1 MVVLS
6 VSQLNKYISFKI
18 KEDRKLQ
25 GVMIKGEISN
35 FTAHRSG
42 HFYFTLKDGE
52 STVKAVMFRSM
63 ASRVKFTPEN
73 GMNVYVLGNVSVFE
87 RDGIYQIYATDIQP
101 DGAGAVHIAIEQ
113 LKEKLRLA
121 GIFDISHK
129 RELPYMPE
137 KIGVV
142 TSGSGAALQDIIN
155 ILSRR
160 YPIGELKIFPV
171 QVQGIGAEDEIC
183 RGIKN
188 AEDSDCDVIITGRG
202 GGSVEDLSAFN
213 SEKVVMSVYNCKV
226 PVVSAV
232 GHETDFTLTDLAAD
246 MRAPTPS
253 AAAELVSCSKEQL
266 INDID
271 FIRKR
276 LVSASIKY
284 LDLKLNNL
292 ERVTERLNRF
302 SPVYRL
308 KLDEQHLNQL
318 IKRLESSFGN
328 IISQNERRF
337 ITAVSGLEAMSPI
350 KVMCRGYSLV
360 YKNGRIIS
368 NSSELK
374 SGDKV
379 DIKLYKGS
387 ITAEIKE
394 RTVENEV

>member
-25 GVMIKGEISN
+25 GIMIKGEISN

-42 HFYFTLKDGE
+42 HFYFTLKDGD
-52 STVKAVMFRSM
+52 SAVKAVMFRSM
-63 ASRVKFTPEN
+63 ASRIKFIPEN
-73 GMNVYVLGNVSVFE
+73 GMNVIALGSISVFE
-87 RDGIYQIYATDIQP
+87 RDGIYQIYVTDIQP
-101 DGAGAVHIAIEQ
+101 DGAGSVHIAIEQ

-129 RELPYMPE
+129 RALPYMPE

-188 AEDSDCDVIITGRG
+188 AEDSGCNVIITGRG

-276 LVSASIKY
+276 IISASVKY
-284 LDLKLNNL
+284 LDLKLNHL
-292 ERVTERLNRF
+292 ERVTERLNRY

-308 KLDEQHLNQL
+308 QLDEQHLNQM
-318 IKRLESSFGN
+318 IKRLESAFGN
-328 IISQNERRF
+328 IISEKERKF
-337 ITAVSGLEAMSPI
+337 ITVVSGLEAMSPL

-360 YKNGRIIS
+360 YKEEKIIS
-368 NSSELK
+368 NSSCLEP
-374 SGDKV
+374 GDKV
-379 DIKLYKGS
+379 DIKFYKGS
-387 ITAEIKE
+387 AAAEIKE

>member
-18 KEDRKLQ
+18 KEDKKLQ

-73 GMNVYVLGNVSVFE
+73 GMNVIVLGSVSVFE
-87 RDGIYQIYATDIQP
+87 RDGIYQIYAADIQP

-129 RELPYMPE
+129 RALPYMPE

-160 YPIGELKIFPV
+160 YPIGELNIFPV

-188 AEDSDCDVIITGRG
+188 
-202 GGSVEDLSAFN
+202 L
-213 SEKVVMSVYNCKV
+213 
-226 PVVSAV
+226 
-232 GHETDFTLTDLAAD
+232 
-246 MRAPTPS
+246 
-253 AAAELVSCSKEQL
+253 
-266 INDID
+266 
-271 FIRKR
+271 
-276 LVSASIKY
+276 
-284 LDLKLNNL
+284 
-292 ERVTERLNRF
+292 
-302 SPVYRL
+302 
-308 KLDEQHLNQL
+308 
-318 IKRLESSFGN
+318 
-328 IISQNERRF
+328 
-337 ITAVSGLEAMSPI
+337 SPI
-350 KVMCRGYSLV
+350 L
-360 YKNGRIIS
+360 RI
-368 NSSELK
+368 
-374 SGDKV
+374 V
-379 DIKLYKGS
+379 Q
-387 ITAEIKE
+387 
-394 RTVENEV
+394 